1 MPNLALIEGL
11 KNAYPATKIYY
22 FGSYLGME
30 RHLVAKDP
38 QITYQ
43 AISTG
48 KLRRYLSLK
57 NFFDLFRFGT
67 GVIQAYLKLKHIS
80 PKPTFIFSKG
90 GYVSLP
96 VILAGAMLKI
106 PIIIQESDISPGLT
120 TRISLK
126 FCTEAW
132 FNYEEAANQAKNLGF
147 KGTIR
152 VMPTLVRPEISK
164 GQASKALEFLG
175 QTTDP
180 AVKAKYLL
188 VLGGSSGA
196 ESINKVIDLSKAE
209 LNKAGYRIIHVCGH
223 GKMRPANPP
232 DYYTYEFLGKEL
244 PDFLAL
250 ADLIISRSGAS
261 TLAELAIINK
271 PTILIPLST
280 ASSRGEQLG
289 NAQNYV
295 KKHPGVVL
303 EEQELTCE
311 VLLKEIAKLV
321 KNQGV
326 NQGNSASNAEELL
339 NSYLAALNHYFVQI
353 S

>member
-11 KNAYPATKIYY
+11 KTTYPAAKIYY

-30 RHLVAKDP
+30 RQLVAKDS

-48 KLRRYLSLK
+48 KLRRYFSLK

-67 GVIQAYLKLKHIS
+67 GVIQAYLKLKRIS

-96 VILAGAMLKI
+96 VVLAGSMLKI
-106 PIIIQESDISPGLT
+106 PTIIQESDISPGLT

-132 FNYEEAANQAKNLGF
+132 FNYEEAANQAKNLGY
-147 KGTIR
+147 KGKIR

-164 GQASKALEFLG
+164 GQAPKALALLG
-175 QTTDP
+175 DKPDP
-180 AVKAKYLL
+180 AVKAKFLL

-196 ESINKVIDLSKAE
+196 ESINQTIDLTKTE
-209 LNKAGYRIIHVCGH
+209 LNKVGYRIIHVCGQ
-223 GKMRPANPP
+223 GKIRPNNPP
-232 DYYTYEFLGKEL
+232 NYYTYEFLGKEL

-250 ADLIISRSGAS
+250 ADVIVSRSGAS

-271 PTILIPLST
+271 PTLLIPLST

-295 KKHPGVVL
+295 KKHPGLVI
-303 EEQELTCE
+303 EEKALTPE
-311 VLLKEIAKLV
+311 NLLAAVTKLGANQTIGM
-321 KNQGV
+321 KN
-326 NQGNSASNAEELL
+326 NASKAEDLL
-339 NSYLAALNHYFVQI
+339 NNYLAGLSHYFMQTH
-353 S
+353 